1 MNFEQYVGVIF
12 MKISTAEIKKLII
25 ACAADEKLHTVA
37 DFKQYIL
44 ENSDKEFTPGQISGA
59 IYQLS
64 QTGELDNIER
74 GLYRSTSKQVSHINE
89 GADTGTLEKVE
100 EKAEY
105 RTLIRLCLEQTEQ
118 QLEEIVSAIN
128 VWKLT
133 NAEFEFL
140 GEIKKLNEQMKRVA
154 SKC

>member
-1 MNFEQYVGVIF
+1 
-12 MKISTAEIKKLII
+12 MKISTAEIKRLMI
-25 ACAADEKLHTVA
+25 ACAADGKPHSVA
-37 DFKQYIL
+37 DFKRYIL

-64 QTGELDNIER
+64 ETGELDNIER
-74 GLYRSTSKQVSHINE
+74 GLYRSTSKEVSHINE
-89 GADTGTLEKVE
+89 EPDTRTLEKLE

-105 RTLIRLCLEQTEQ
+105 RTRIRLCLEQTEQ
-118 QLEEIVSAIN
+118 QLEEIVSNIN

-133 NAEFEFL
+133 SAEFEFL

>member
-1 MNFEQYVGVIF
+1 
-12 MKISTAEIKKLII
+12 MKISTAEIKRLMI
-25 ACAADEKLHTVA
+25 ACAADGKPHSVA
-37 DFKQYIL
+37 DFKRYIL

-64 QTGELDNIER
+64 ETGELDNIER
-74 GLYRSTSKQVSHINE
+74 GLYRSTSKEVSHINE
-89 GADTGTLEKVE
+89 EPDTRTLEKLE

-105 RTLIRLCLEQTEQ
+105 RTRIRLCLEQTEQ
-118 QLEEIVSAIN
+118 QLEGIVSNIN

-133 NAEFEFL
+133 SAEFEFL

>member
-1 MNFEQYVGVIF
+1 MDGLY
-12 MKISTAEIKKLII
+12 MKISTAEIKRLMI
-25 ACAADEKLHTVA
+25 ACAADGKPHSVA
-37 DFKQYIL
+37 DFKRYIL

-64 QTGELDNIER
+64 ETGELDNIER
-74 GLYRSTSKQVSHINE
+74 GLYRSTSKEVSHINE
-89 GADTGTLEKVE
+89 EPDTRTLEKLE

-105 RTLIRLCLEQTEQ
+105 RTRIRLCLEQTEQ
-118 QLEEIVSAIN
+118 QLEGIVSNIN

-133 NAEFEFL
+133 SAEFEFL

>member
-1 MNFEQYVGVIF
+1 MCGGVKN
-12 MKISTAEIKKLII
+12 MKISTAEIKKLMI
-25 ACAADEKLHTVA
+25 ACAADGEPHSVA
-37 DFKQYIL
+37 DFKRYIL
-44 ENSDKEFTPGQISGA
+44 ENSDKEFTTGQISGA

-64 QTGELDNIER
+64 ENGELNNIER
-74 GLYRSTSKQVSHINE
+74 GLYKITSKAFPHRNE
-89 GADTGTLEKVE
+89 ATNTRNFEKLE

-105 RTLIRLCLEQTEQ
+105 RTLIKLCLEQTEQ
-118 QLEEIVSAIN
+118 QLEEIVNTIN

-133 NAEFEFL
+133 SAEFEFL

>member
-1 MNFEQYVGVIF
+1 
-12 MKISTAEIKKLII
+12 MKISTAEIKKLMIE
-25 ACAADEKLHTVA
+25 CAADEKPHSVA
-37 DFKQYIL
+37 DFKRYIL

-64 QTGELDNIER
+64 ETGELDNIER
-74 GLYRSTSKQVSHINE
+74 GLYRSTGKVVSHINE
-89 GADTGTLEKVE
+89 EADTRTLEKLE

-118 QLEEIVSAIN
+118 QLEGIVSNIN

-133 NAEFEFL
+133 SAEFEFL

>member
-1 MNFEQYVGVIF
+1 
-12 MKISTAEIKKLII
+12 MKISTAEIKRLMI
-25 ACAADEKLHTVA
+25 ACAADGRPHSVA
-37 DFKQYIL
+37 DFKRYIL

-64 QTGELDNIER
+64 ETGELDNIER
-74 GLYRSTSKQVSHINE
+74 GLYRSTSKEVSHINE
-89 GADTGTLEKVE
+89 EPDTRTLEKLE

-105 RTLIRLCLEQTEQ
+105 RTRIRLCLEQTEQ
-118 QLEEIVSAIN
+118 QLEGIVSNIN

-133 NAEFEFL
+133 SAEFEFL

>member
-1 MNFEQYVGVIF
+1 
-12 MKISTAEIKKLII
+12 MKISTAEIKKLVI
-25 ACAADEKLHTVA
+25 ACAADEKTHSVA
-37 DFKQYIL
+37 DFKRYIL
-44 ENSDKEFTPGQISGA
+44 ENSNKEFTPGQISGA

-64 QTGELDNIER
+64 ATGELDNIER
-74 GLYRSTSKQVSHINE
+74 GLYRGTSKAVSYMNE
-89 GADTGTLEKVE
+89 DVDTRNLDKLE

-118 QLEEIVSAIN
+118 QLEEIVSGIN

-140 GEIKKLNEQMKRVA
+140 GEIKKLNEQMKRVV